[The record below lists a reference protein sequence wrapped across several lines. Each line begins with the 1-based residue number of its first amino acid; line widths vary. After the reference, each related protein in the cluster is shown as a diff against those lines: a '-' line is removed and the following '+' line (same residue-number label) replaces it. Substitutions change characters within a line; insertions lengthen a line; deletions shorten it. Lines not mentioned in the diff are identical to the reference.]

1 MRCFLLLVNVVATVG
16 YPHSEGAWMTAEMN
30 RITDLRCCC
39 TSVRCS
45 LVANREPVDFKTDI
59 DTARFQSNL
68 HYSACYTEG

>member
-1 MRCFLLLVNVVATVG
+1 MFLTLVTVVATVG

-30 RITDLRCCC
+30 RITDLRCGR

-45 LVANREPVDFKTDI
+45 SVANCEPVSFETDI
-59 DTARFQSNL
+59 DKARFQAKL